1 MKRKT
6 TARQTRGRAKSE
18 ELDEDEVMELEME
31 QAMIGDAAFDDDEE
45 AAMLSLAV
53 SESLALS
60 TPRTANE
67 AGPSSS
73 KSRSKAAKLR
83 ANAAERRAGKEILS
97 DEESAVMSDASDESN
112 GGGFVNEG
120 KKKSYKPT
128 VGGKKGKM
136 TLSMLKAERREE
148 RKLKKAELSDRK
160 KMERA
165 EAKRLGRKL
174 TVAEKTTLALHHHHP
189 ELKDVWGNLERTVKP
204 IQPERAEQPDGLK
217 VTLLGFQQESLFW
230 MRKQEKGIWR
240 GGCLADEMGMGKT
253 IQTLALLVSDK
264 RKPNLIIAPTVAVM
278 QWKNEIEAH
287 TNGLKI
293 SIFHGAGRE
302 TNVKEL
308 AKYDV
313 VLTTYSVLESS
324 YRKQKSGFK
333 RKGVMVK
340 EKSPLHSIEWARVV
354 LDEAHNIK
362 ERSCNT
368 AKATFE
374 LQAKFRWCLSGTPLQ
389 NRVGELYSLVR
400 FLGGDPFSYYFCK
413 DCSCKSLHWS
423 FSNKK
428 NCDDCGHSPM
438 KHTCFWNNEILTPI
452 QKHGM
457 QGPGGT
463 AFQKLKILLDRMMLR
478 RTKLERADDLGLPPR
493 TVIVRR
499 DYFSP
504 EEKELY
510 LSLF

>member
-1 MKRKT
+1 MPRRTRRSVAKASSPDSSDLDNDKSSPGTPMFSKSTTATAKTTPALSTASTADADSDEKAQSLPRKTTAKKRSRKDTEDDDINMDDGSPAAGVAKRRAVSKQFYVEIPVLNNRKGKGKSPPPIGKGKAKAVPTKTSTRPSRRVTTSTVASTRTSNDDEEEILEPSQSELEFDENQDLEDSEESDDDGSVFEGSDEENEAEEDEDSEEEFEEVVSPMKRKT

-128 VGGKKGKM
+128 VGGKKGTM

-240 GGCLADEMGMGKT
+240 GGCLADEM
-253 IQTLALLVSDK
+253 VS
-264 RKPNLIIAPTVAVM
+264 
-278 QWKNEIEAH
+278 EA
-287 TNGLKI
+287 
-293 SIFHGAGRE
+293 
-302 TNVKEL
+302 
-308 AKYDV
+308 
-313 VLTTYSVLESS
+313 
-324 YRKQKSGFK
+324 
-333 RKGVMVK
+333 
-340 EKSPLHSIEWARVV
+340 
-354 LDEAHNIK
+354 
-362 ERSCNT
+362 
-368 AKATFE
+368 
-374 LQAKFRWCLSGTPLQ
+374 
-389 NRVGELYSLVR
+389 
-400 FLGGDPFSYYFCK
+400 
-413 DCSCKSLHWS
+413 
-423 FSNKK
+423 
-428 NCDDCGHSPM
+428 
-438 KHTCFWNNEILTPI
+438 FW
-452 QKHGM
+452 
-457 QGPGGT
+457 
-463 AFQKLKILLDRMMLR
+463 
-478 RTKLERADDLGLPPR
+478 
-493 TVIVRR
+493 
-499 DYFSP
+499 
-504 EEKELY
+504 
-510 LSLF
+510 